1 VDLTD
6 AGALADFRD
15 ETRTWLAENVP
26 DEPRPRTAGPELRQ
40 FDEQWQRRQY
50 DGGWA
55 GISWDRTYGGRGLSL
70 LEQITWYE
78 ELVRAGAPETSVF
91 IVAFAHAGPTLITR
105 GDEEQK
111 RFYLP
116 QILRGE
122 TPWCQGFSEPES
134 GSDLASLRCRGAVDG
149 DELVISGTK
158 IWMTNAE
165 HCDYCELLVRTD
177 PTSNRHHGLSWV
189 VMDMHS
195 PGVEVRPI
203 RSIDGW
209 SHNCE
214 VFFDEARIP
223 LRNVVGGL
231 GNGWSVAM
239 STLAAER
246 GPAFLDTRLASVV
259 FVDEMIDHARSTGQ
273 LADDKIYADLAELRA
288 EGAALRS
295 MAYYQAA
302 TSDPTSSSSETVAA
316 RNFFV
321 QYLGRVS
328 RVALEILG
336 PDVVEQSA
344 WIRRWLF
351 DLSEPIAGGT
361 IDIQRNIIGERVL
374 GLPR

>member
-1 VDLTD
+1 MDLND
-6 AGALADFRD
+6 ADDLAAFR
-15 ETRTWLAENVP
+15 EEARTWLAANVP
-26 DEPRPRTAGPELRQ
+26 DEPRPTTPGPALRQ
-40 FDEQWQRRQY
+40 FDEEWQRCQY

-55 GISWDRTYGGRGLSL
+55 GISWSTEYGGRGLSL
-70 LEQITWYE
+70 LQQIIWYE

-91 IVAFAHAGPTLITR
+91 NVAFAHAGPTLIAR
-105 GDEEQK
+105 GDERQK
-111 RFYLP
+111 SFYLP
-116 QILRGE
+116 RILRGE

-134 GSDLASLRCRGAVDG
+134 GSDLASLRCRGTLDG

-165 HCDYCELLVRTD
+165 YADYCELLVRTD
-177 PTSNRHHGLSWV
+177 PAGDRHHGLSWV
-189 VMDMHS
+189 VMDMHV
-195 PGVEVRPI
+195 PGVDIRPI
-203 RSIDGW
+203 VSIDGW
-209 SHNCE
+209 PHNCE
-214 VFFDEARIP
+214 VFFDGARVP
-223 LRNVVGGL
+223 VGNVVGGI

-246 GPAFLDTRLASVV
+246 GPAFLDTRLSSVL
-259 FVDEMIDHARSTGQ
+259 FVDEMIDHARSTG
-273 LADDKIYADLAELRA
+273 LLDDEKVYADLAELRA

-302 TSDPTSSSSETVAA
+302 TSDPGSSSSETVAA

-321 QYLGRVS
+321 QFLGRVS
-328 RVALEILG
+328 RTALEILG
-336 PDVVEQSA
+336 PDVVETSA
-344 WIRRWLF
+344 WTRRWLF